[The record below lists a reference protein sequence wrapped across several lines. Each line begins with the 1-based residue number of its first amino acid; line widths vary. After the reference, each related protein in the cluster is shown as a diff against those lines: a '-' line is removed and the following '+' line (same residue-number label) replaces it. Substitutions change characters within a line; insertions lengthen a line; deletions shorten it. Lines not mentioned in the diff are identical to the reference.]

1 MELNSFIEQYAALY
15 ITSRANPKIAALSK
29 LADRKYREG
38 TSLYLAEGIKLTR
51 DALDAGIRPETVLFS
66 ESFAQTDDACLLA
79 ERTVRSGAPVTVLS
93 DSAFEKVSTE
103 KSPQGVMAV
112 LPTGGE
118 LCRTDGFDE
127 WQAGR
132 RLLML
137 DGIRDPGNLGTI
149 LRSAEALGVRG
160 VILSDS
166 ADLYNPKT
174 VRASMGA
181 LFRLPV
187 YLAEDGIDC
196 VRRMQKAGRR
206 VLAAALGEHSFTL
219 GEFETR
225 VSDCAV
231 IGNEGHGLS
240 PEMISACDA
249 ALRIPMTGGAE
260 SLNAAAAAV
269 CILWEY
275 AREGNI

>member
-1 MELNSFIEQYAALY
+1 MELNRFIETFGAVYL
-15 ITSRANPKIAALSK
+15 ISRANPKVTALSK
-29 LADRKYREG
+29 LPERKFREATG
-38 TSLYLAEGIKLTR
+38 LYLAEGVKLTGE
-51 DALDAGIRPETVLFS
+51 ALAAGIRPETVLFS
-66 ESFAQTDDACLLA
+66 ESFAVTDTAASLA
-79 ERTVRSGAPVTVLS
+79 EKTAQTGAPVTVLS

-103 KSPQGVMAV
+103 HSPEGVIAV

-118 LCRTDGFDE
+118 LCRTEGFAD

-149 LRSAEALGVRG
+149 LRSAEALGTGG
-160 VILSDS
+160 VILSDC

-174 VRASMGA
+174 VRAAMGA

-187 YLAEDGIDC
+187 YRTDDPLGIIAEM
-196 VRRMQKAGRR
+196 RQNGRR
-206 VLAAALGEHSFTL
+206 VYAAALGEHTLTL
-219 GEFETR
+219 GAYETR
-225 VSDCAV
+225 DTDCAV

-240 PEMISACDA
+240 RDVIDACDA
-249 ALRIPMTGGAE
+249 ALRIPMSGGAE
-260 SLNAAAAAV
+260 SLNAAAASV

-275 AREGNI
+275 ARARKQ